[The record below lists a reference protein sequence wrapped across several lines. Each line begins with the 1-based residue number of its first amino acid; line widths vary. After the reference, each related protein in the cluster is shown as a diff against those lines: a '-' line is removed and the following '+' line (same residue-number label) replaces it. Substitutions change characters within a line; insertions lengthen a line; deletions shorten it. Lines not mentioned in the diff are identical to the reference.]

1 MIQYE
6 SFMFWKKKKAFTCF
20 AEEIES
26 QLYYT
31 LKRLDKRL
39 YLLINIL
46 KR

>member
-6 SFMFWKKKKAFTCF
+6 SFMFWEKKEAFTCF
-20 AEEIES
+20 AVEIES
-26 QLYYT
+26 ELYYT
-31 LKRLDKRL
+31 LKRLNERL